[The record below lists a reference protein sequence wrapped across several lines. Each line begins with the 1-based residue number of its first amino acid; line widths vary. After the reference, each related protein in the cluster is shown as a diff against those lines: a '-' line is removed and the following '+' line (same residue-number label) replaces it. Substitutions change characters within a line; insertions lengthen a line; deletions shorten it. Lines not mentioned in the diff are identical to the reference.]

1 MTAANLL
8 NRLNDSAAREAL
20 TRCCGASRWVE
31 QMLAAR
37 LFDSYYELMESAEE
51 IWWSL
56 DEADWREAFAH
67 HPKIGDVDSLR
78 AKYANTKFED
88 TKIWAAGEQAGVE
101 GAAEAVIEGLA
112 AGNAQ
117 YEANFGYIFIVCAT
131 GKSAVEMLEILQR
144 RLPHEPAKELHV
156 AAREQLKIT
165 KLRLDKLEE

>member
-1 MTAANLL
+1 MTAANFL
-8 NRLNDSAAREAL
+8 NQLDPAAAREAL

-37 LFDSYYELMESAEE
+37 PFDSYYELMESTEE

-78 AKYANTKFED
+78 AKYANTKA
-88 TKIWAAGEQAGVE
+88 WASGEQAGVE
-101 GAAEAVIEGLA
+101 GAAEAVIERLA

-117 YEANFGYIFIVCAT
+117 YEAKFGYIFIVCAT
-131 GKSAVEMLEILQR
+131 GKSATEMLTILQH
-144 RLPHEPAKELHV
+144 RLPHEPSKELQV

-165 KLRLDKLEE
+165 KLRLDKLAAQLV